1 MLYLKNTLG
10 GLGRSLH
17 DSALNTFQ
25 GPNRWWKLALYVVMF
40 VLPGGSLGVL
50 FFAWIDNRR
59 NARAAA
65 ARKHAPSAA
74 PVALLTGVAV
84 TKAAASAARA
94 ASSIAK
100 VATPIAKAAVPAL
113 AAPTGCQPRA
123 DAPPCRA
130 AAGKQAR
137 QTTADARC

>member
-59 NARAAA
+59 NARVAAQKRA
-65 ARKHAPSAA
+65 ASAGPAP
-74 PVALLTGVAV
+74 LLTGTMGA
-84 TKAAASAARA
+84 KAAASAARA
-94 ASSIAK
+94 ASSIVKA
-100 VATPIAKAAVPAL
+100 ATPITKAAVPAQ
-113 AAPTGCQPRA
+113 AAPTG
-123 DAPPCRA
+123 
-130 AAGKQAR
+130 
-137 QTTADARC
+137 

>member
-50 FFAWIDNRR
+50 FFAWIDRR

-65 ARKHAPSAA
+65 KKHAASAA
-74 PVALLTGVAV
+74 PVALLTGTVA
-84 TKAAASAARA
+84 TKAAASAVRA
-94 ASSIAK
+94 ASSIVKA
-100 VATPIAKAAVPAL
+100 ATPIAKTTVPAL
-113 AAPTGCQPRA
+113 AAPTACQPRG

>member
-25 GPNRWWKLALYVVMF
+25 GPNRWWKLALYAVMF

-59 NARAAA
+59 NGRSAAQ
-65 ARKHAPSAA
+65 KPAA
-74 PVALLTGVAV
+74 PVALLNGGVV
-84 TKAAASAARA
+84 
-94 ASSIAK
+94 
-100 VATPIAKAAVPAL
+100 AKAATPVAKT
-113 AAPTGCQPRA
+113 AIAASGAPTGCQPRGDTPA
-123 DAPPCRA
+123 CRA

-137 QTTADARC
+137 QTTADARS